1 MREVKDGFN
10 KKGELYLIAMKKDHN
25 RSSNCLLAGIVKA
38 GCPKS
43 SGNKVSRDMENVGN
57 V

>member
-1 MREVKDGFN
+1 
-10 KKGELYLIAMKKDHN
+10 MKKDHN